1 MIHFQ
6 WFCTHCV
13 WWSGQCVL
21 QFDDLIFSSR
31 RTTTVSDCICSTM
44 SAIRPVQ
51 FCLLE
56 ESRERRRER
65 NVFLCFTQK
74 LSKVHTIVLLF
85 RSVFLEQLLIL
96 LLATAYALVKWGQ
109 ARKTID
115 HKKCIKSTT
124 CLLDELSSLKTHQ
137 QILISQEIT
146 SGNITMHCGQK
157 LNPESSWLEKKS

>member
-1 MIHFQ
+1 MILK
-6 WFCTHCV
+6 HCV

-74 LSKVHTIVLLF
+74 LSKVHTIVLLLF
-85 RSVFLEQLLIL
+85 CIL
-96 LLATAYALVKWGQ
+96 
-109 ARKTID
+109 RTI
-115 HKKCIKSTT
+115 I
-124 CLLDELSSLKTHQ
+124 
-137 QILISQEIT
+137 
-146 SGNITMHCGQK
+146 NITVGHCICISKMGPSPEDHWSQK
-157 LNPESSWLEKKS
+157 VHKIDNMPPGWAFIPQDASTNTYLPRDNVRKYHDALWSKIESGILRIWEKS